1 MPIDRTRKLANV
13 GHGAAASEEILRLK
27 EEQDAANRA
36 MLVEHLARTPRPL
49 LFFPEVMLIL
59 QLVVVVLNLTLNRSL
74 DCAMRYRVGTLMV
87 GRVSCCTSS
96 SCSRW
101 MYLYYRSQ

>member
-49 LFFPEVMLIL
+49 LFFPEVTLIL
-59 QLVVVVLNLTLNRSL
+59 QLVVVLNLTLNRWIVPCDTGL
-74 DCAMRYRVGTLMV
+74 GH
-87 GRVSCCTSS
+87 
-96 SCSRW
+96 
-101 MYLYYRSQ
+101 